1 KFLIL
6 MDFRPQCSIKT
17 SEITMDSRKSKIL
30 VRYDDIFSQELPDDD
45 LYWDEIFLLK
55 PNTEYLLDKLKG
67 ISFEQLTER
76 KNSIRCLV
84 DRSAVC
90 VSNETSV
97 AVYNACQ
104 TFVVLLEQVTSQFG
118 LTKAIEILFDDAQ
131 RCFTAFLRRFYFFIV
146 EPVHADLKNL
156 SIHFSERLAL
166 LPCEDEEVLLLS
178 SLVFT
183 PALDV
188 FIAVFAQS
196 DAMGGLGRVALR
208 SLAVL
213 FAIVRRHDERSNPFL
228 QKFASIHDDM
238 ALQGLA
244 QLILEQIEVSNETSA
259 VRISGTS
266 EGLFSRISS
275 IFSGPKENR
284 EVMQTNHDST
294 LDLPCIFIFFKS
306 IRLNKTFVNTILT
319 TRSSVDSTAE
329 EKERSLLL
337 RHFLTFCSLSFEE
350 SKGDCSLSK
359 GRLCLLS
366 LLRLTDDVFVQNTLH
381 DPHNISVVSLF
392 RPGMLHRPA
401 IFDCKRPAC
410 TLGSTALDLIT
421 ELLVSNLRI
430 GYPLEFHELCLGIV
444 HRILAYQK
452 NRCIRMSH
460 WQPLFN
466 AMLSL
471 MRFLLSH
478 ESKITTSIFPLCFR
492 IIIVVNLFLT
502 FGDTFLPSG
511 EAYDLLYYELVRQ
524 ESVFTQLNDA
534 VERRLAKDDKS
545 PDWEMAGRVKNH
557 LVNPSIIINTV
568 KEKIAA
574 TGENLEQEQIIDLIR
589 ASFETLSLKL
599 YDGLTTV
606 APYDD
611 SVHAP
616 LFNQISIGLETEAV
630 KRKVTDGVFDY
641 PRLVENLSSIQN

>member
-1 KFLIL
+1 
-6 MDFRPQCSIKT
+6 
-17 SEITMDSRKSKIL
+17 MDSRKSKIL
-30 VRYDDIFSQELPDDD
+30 VRYDEIFSEDAPDDD

-67 ISFEQLTER
+67 LSVDALTEKKGSLR
-76 KNSIRCLV
+76 RLV
-84 DRSAVC
+84 ERSSVC

-104 TFVVLLEQVTSQFG
+104 TFVVLLEQACAQFG
-118 LTKAIEILFDDAQ
+118 LTRAIEILFDDAQ

-146 EPVHADLKNL
+146 EPVQTDLKTIA
-156 SIHFSERLAL
+156 IHFTERL
-166 LPCEDEEVLLLS
+166 VLLHSTTDELSLIS
-178 SLVFT
+178 SLVFA

-196 DAMGGLGRVALR
+196 DVLTGLGRHSLR
-208 SLAVL
+208 SLSVMLARVKGYDEKNNVL
-213 FAIVRRHDERSNPFL
+213 V
-228 QKFASIHDDM
+228 QKFASVHDEM

-259 VRISGTS
+259 LRISGSS
-266 EGLFSRISS
+266 EGLLSRISS
-275 IFSGPKENR
+275 MFSGAKKNIEM
-284 EVMQTNHDST
+284 MQANHDPS
-294 LDLPCIFIFFKS
+294 LDLPCLFIFFEA
-306 IRLNKTFVNTILT
+306 IRFNKTFVSTILT
-319 TRSSVDSTAE
+319 TRSSLDSTAE

-337 RHFLTFCSLSFEE
+337 RHFFTFCSLMFEE
-350 SKGDCSLSK
+350 NKGDPGLFS

-381 DPHNISVVSLF
+381 DPHNISVVPLF
-392 RPGMLHRPA
+392 RPAMLHRA
-401 IFDCKRPAC
+401 ALFDCKRPTC

-421 ELLVSNLRI
+421 ELLVSHLRI
-430 GYPLEFHELCLGIV
+430 GYPLEFHELSLGIV

-478 ESKITTSIFPLCFR
+478 ETKFSISIFPLCFR

-524 ESVFTQLNDA
+524 EAVFSQLNEA

-545 PDWEMAGRVKNH
+545 DDWEMAGRVKSH

-568 KEKIAA
+568 KDKI
-574 TGENLEQEQIIDLIR
+574 TQRGRKTRRTLLRLQIIDLIR

-611 SVHAP
+611 SVHIPFFLLIATT
-616 LFNQISIGLETEAV
+616 LQSEAE
-630 KRKVTDGVFDY
+630 KRKITDGVFEY
-641 PRLVENLSSIQN
+641 SRLVGNLSNIQD